1 MFILEGILMFN
12 KKDKK
17 KSQKKGKLMDSKKYK
32 LMIKEEIIRKLVEKE
47 EVLKNVEEEL
57 LETKEIVQE
66 KDKLSKEYLGHL
78 ERLHA
83 DFENYK
89 KRQERKKKEFIEFA
103 NEELLNDL
111 LSVVDNLERALDS
124 TKNEKNAKAIKEGI
138 NNTLKGFY
146 NILKKEGVMP
156 MKSVGHRFDP
166 YRHEAVMK
174 TETDKH
180 SEDIVTEE
188 FQKGYYIKSKVLR
201 PAMVK
206 VAVSIKEKKNTN
218 KK

>member
-1 MFILEGILMFN
+1 MFILGGLMMFN

-17 KSQKKGKLMDSKKYK
+17 ELKKKAKLTDSKKYK

-78 ERLHA
+78 ERLQA

-89 KRQERKKKEFIEFA
+89 KRQEKKKKEFIEFA

-124 TKNEKNAKAIKEGI
+124 TKNEKNAKAIKKGS
-138 NNTLKGFY
+138 NNTLKEFY

-156 MKSVGHRFDP
+156 MKTV
-166 YRHEAVMK
+166 
-174 TETDKH
+174 
-180 SEDIVTEE
+180 
-188 FQKGYYIKSKVLR
+188 
-201 PAMVK
+201 
-206 VAVSIKEKKNTN
+206 
-218 KK
+218 

>member
-1 MFILEGILMFN
+1 MFN
-12 KKDKK
+12 KKDKN
-17 KSQKKGKLMDSKKYK
+17 KSQEKGKLMDIKKYK
-32 LMIKEEIIRKLVEKE
+32 LMIKGEIIRKLIEKE
-47 EVLKNVEEEL
+47 EALKNIEEEL
-57 LETKEIVQE
+57 LETEKNVQE
-66 KDKLSKEYLGHL
+66 KDNLSKEYLKHL
-78 ERLHA
+78 ERLQA

-89 KRQERKKKEFIEFA
+89 KRQEKKKKEFIEFA

-138 NNTLKGFY
+138 KNTLKGFY

-166 YRHEAVMK
+166 YRHQAVMK

-188 FQKGYYIKSKVLR
+188 FQKGYYMKSKILR

>member
-138 NNTLKGFY
+138 NNTLNGFY

-156 MKSVGHRFDP
+156 MKSIGHRFDP

-206 VAVSIKEKKNTN
+206 VAVSIKEKKDS
-218 KK
+218 KKK

>member
-1 MFILEGILMFN
+1 MFN

-17 KSQKKGKLMDSKKYK
+17 KSQEKGKLMGSKKYK
-32 LMIKEEIIRKLVEKE
+32 LMIKEEIIRKLIEKE
-47 EVLKNVEEEL
+47 EVLKNVEEKL
-57 LETKEIVQE
+57 LKTEKIAQE
-66 KDKLSKEYLGHL
+66 KDNLSKEYLGRL
-78 ERLHA
+78 ERLQA
-83 DFENYK
+83 DFENYN
-89 KRQERKKKEFIEFA
+89 KRQEKKKKEFIEFA
-103 NEELLNDL
+103 KEELLNDL

-138 NNTLKGFY
+138 KNTLKGFY

-166 YRHEAVMK
+166 YRHQAVMK

-188 FQKGYYIKSKVLR
+188 FQKGYYIKSKILR

>member
-1 MFILEGILMFN
+1 MFILGGILMFN
-12 KKDKK
+12 KRDKK
-17 KSQKKGKLMDSKKYK
+17 KSKEKGKLMDSKKYK
-32 LMIKEEIIRKLVEKE
+32 LMIKEEIIRKLIEKE
-47 EVLKNVEEEL
+47 EELKNVKEVF
-57 LETKEIVQE
+57 LETKEIAQE
-66 KDKLSKEYLGHL
+66 NDKLSKEYLGHL
-78 ERLHA
+78 ERLQA
-83 DFENYK
+83 DFENFK
-89 KRQERKKKEFIEFA
+89 KRQEKKQKEFIEFA
-103 NEELLNDL
+103 NEKLLNDL

-124 TKNEKNAKAIKEGI
+124 TENEKNTKAIKEGI
-138 NNTLKGFY
+138 ENTLKGFY

-206 VAVSIKEKKNTN
+206 VAVSIKEKKNIN

>member
-1 MFILEGILMFN
+1 MFN

-17 KSQKKGKLMDSKKYK
+17 KSQEKGKLMDSKKYK
-32 LMIKEEIIRKLVEKE
+32 LMIKEEIIRKLIEKE
-47 EVLKNVEEEL
+47 EELKNVKEEF
-57 LETKEIVQE
+57 LETKEIAQE
-66 KDKLSKEYLGHL
+66 NDKLSKEYLGHL
-78 ERLHA
+78 ERLQA
-83 DFENYK
+83 DFENFK
-89 KRQERKKKEFIEFA
+89 KRQEKKQKEFIEFA

-124 TKNEKNAKAIKEGI
+124 TENEKNTKAIKEGI
-138 NNTLKGFY
+138 ENTLKGFY

>member
-1 MFILEGILMFN
+1 MFILGGISMFN
-12 KKDKK
+12 KKGKK
-17 KSQKKGKLMDSKKYK
+17 KSQEKGKLMDNKKYR
-32 LMIKEEIIRKLVEKE
+32 LINKEEIIRKLLEKE

-57 LETKEIVQE
+57 LETMEIVQE
-66 KDKLSKEYLGHL
+66 KDKFSKEYMGRL
-78 ERLHA
+78 ERLQA

-89 KRQERKKKEFIEFA
+89 KRQEKRQREFVKFA
-103 NEELLNDL
+103 NERLINKL
-111 LSVVDNLERALDS
+111 LSVIDNLERALDS
-124 TKNEKNAKAIKEGI
+124 TENEKNAKAINEGI
-138 NNTLKGFY
+138 KNILKEFH

-180 SEDIVTEE
+180 SEDMVTEE
-188 FQKGYYIKSKVLR
+188 FQKGYYIKSKILR

-206 VAVSIKEKKNTN
+206 VAVSVKEKKDT
-218 KK
+218 KKK

>member
-1 MFILEGILMFN
+1 MFILGGLMMFN

-17 KSQKKGKLMDSKKYK
+17 ELKKKAKLTGRKKYK

-78 ERLHA
+78 ERLQA

-89 KRQERKKKEFIEFA
+89 KRQEKKKKEFIEFA

-138 NNTLKGFY
+138 NNTLKEFY

-218 KK
+218 KE

>member
-1 MFILEGILMFN
+1 MFILGGISMFN

-17 KSQKKGKLMDSKKYK
+17 KSKEKGKLMDSKKYK
-32 LMIKEEIIRKLVEKE
+32 LMIKEEIIRKLIEKE
-47 EVLKNVEEEL
+47 EELKNVKEEF
-57 LETKEIVQE
+57 LETKEIAQE
-66 KDKLSKEYLGHL
+66 NDKLSKEYLGHL
-78 ERLHA
+78 ERLQA
-83 DFENYK
+83 DFENFK
-89 KRQERKKKEFIEFA
+89 KRQEKKQKEFIEFA
-103 NEELLNDL
+103 NEELLNNL

-124 TKNEKNAKAIKEGI
+124 TENEKNAKAIKEGI
-138 NNTLKGFY
+138 KNTLKGFY

-166 YRHEAVMK
+166 YRHQAVMK

-188 FQKGYYIKSKVLR
+188 FQKGYYMKSKILR

>member
-1 MFILEGILMFN
+1 MFS

-17 KSQKKGKLMDSKKYK
+17 KSQEKGKLMDNKKYK
-32 LMIKEEIIRKLVEKE
+32 LMIKEEIIRKLIEKE
-47 EVLKNVEEEL
+47 EELKNVEEEL
-57 LETKEIVQE
+57 LETKEIVQK
-66 KDKLSKEYLGHL
+66 KDKLSNEYLGRL
-78 ERLHA
+78 ERLQA

-89 KRQERKKKEFIEFA
+89 KRQEKKQKEFIEFA
-103 NEELLNDL
+103 NERLINNL

-124 TKNEKNAKAIKEGI
+124 IENEKNAKAIKEGI
-138 NNTLKGFY
+138 KNTLKEFY
-146 NILKKEGVMP
+146 NILKKEGVTP
-156 MKSVGHRFDP
+156 MKSVGYKFDP

-180 SEDIVTEE
+180 SEDTVAEE

-206 VAVSIKEKKNTN
+206 VAVSIKEKKNSN

>member
-1 MFILEGILMFN
+1 MFILGGISMFN
-12 KKDKK
+12 KRGKK
-17 KSQKKGKLMDSKKYK
+17 KSQEKGKLMDNKKYK
-32 LMIKEEIIRKLVEKE
+32 LMIKEEIIQKLIEKE

-57 LETKEIVQE
+57 LEIKEIVQE
-66 KDKLSKEYLGHL
+66 KDKFSKEYLGRL
-78 ERLHA
+78 ERLQA

-89 KRQERKKKEFIEFA
+89 KRQEKKQKEFIEFA
-103 NEELLNDL
+103 NERLINNL
-111 LSVVDNLERALDS
+111 LSVMDNLERALDS
-124 TKNEKNAKAIKEGI
+124 TENEKNAKAIKEGI
-138 NNTLKGFY
+138 KNTLKEFY

-188 FQKGYYIKSKVLR
+188 FQKGYYMKSKVLR

-206 VAVSIKEKKNTN
+206 VAVSTKEKKNIN

>member
-1 MFILEGILMFN
+1 MFN

-17 KSQKKGKLMDSKKYK
+17 KSQEKGKLMDSKKYK
-32 LMIKEEIIRKLVEKE
+32 LMIKEKIIRKLIEKE
-47 EVLKNVEEEL
+47 EELKNVKEEF
-57 LETKEIVQE
+57 LETKEIAQE
-66 KDKLSKEYLGHL
+66 NDKLSKEYLGHL
-78 ERLHA
+78 ERLQA
-83 DFENYK
+83 DFENFK
-89 KRQERKKKEFIEFA
+89 KRQEKKQKEFIEFA
-103 NEELLNDL
+103 KEELLNDL

-124 TKNEKNAKAIKEGI
+124 TENEKNTKAIKEGI
-138 NNTLKGFY
+138 ENTLKGFY

>member
-1 MFILEGILMFN
+1 MFILGGISMFN
-12 KKDKK
+12 KRDKK
-17 KSQKKGKLMDSKKYK
+17 KSKEKGKLMDSKKYK
-32 LMIKEEIIRKLVEKE
+32 LMIKEEIIRKLIEKE
-47 EVLKNVEEEL
+47 EELKNVKEEF
-57 LETKEIVQE
+57 LETKEIAQE
-66 KDKLSKEYLGHL
+66 NDKLSKEYLGHL
-78 ERLHA
+78 ERLQA
-83 DFENYK
+83 DFENFK
-89 KRQERKKKEFIEFA
+89 KRQDKKQKEFIEFA

-124 TKNEKNAKAIKEGI
+124 TENEKNTKAIKEGI
-138 NNTLKGFY
+138 KNTLKGFY

>member
-1 MFILEGILMFN
+1 MFILGGILMFN
-12 KKDKK
+12 KRDKK
-17 KSQKKGKLMDSKKYK
+17 KSKEKGKLMDSKKYK
-32 LMIKEEIIRKLVEKE
+32 LMIKEEIIRKLIEKE
-47 EVLKNVEEEL
+47 EELKNVKEEF
-57 LETKEIVQE
+57 LETKEIAQE
-66 KDKLSKEYLGHL
+66 NDKLSKEYLGHL
-78 ERLHA
+78 ERLQA
-83 DFENYK
+83 DFENFK
-89 KRQERKKKEFIEFA
+89 KRQEKKQKEFIEFA
-103 NEELLNDL
+103 NEKLLNDL

-124 TKNEKNAKAIKEGI
+124 TENEKNTKAIKEGI
-138 NNTLKGFY
+138 GNTLKGFY

-206 VAVSIKEKKNTN
+206 VAVSIKEKKNIN